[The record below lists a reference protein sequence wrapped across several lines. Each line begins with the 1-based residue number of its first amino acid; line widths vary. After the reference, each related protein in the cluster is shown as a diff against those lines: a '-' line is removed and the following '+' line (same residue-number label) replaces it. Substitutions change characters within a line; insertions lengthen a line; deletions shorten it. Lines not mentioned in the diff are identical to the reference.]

1 MSDLHHISPP
11 IGFHIRTEDYVDGC
25 LKSKAPE
32 VVYKKF
38 PVEPA
43 RIERPP
49 KSLETIKWDFHTMPP
64 EQFLATVPW
73 GRVYGTNGSIIA
85 SDNKL
90 LWDVSFEYHTFPQS
104 HSIFNPDK
112 LPPITYIPETLAA
125 ITFQVSFN
133 YFHWMFDVLP
143 RIHLLR
149 KSKVK
154 FDRFV
159 INRGIEYR
167 AGQCDFQDES
177 LKLMGITKENWI
189 ECHADSHLLAK
200 QLIVSSPAGY
210 TAHVPKNV
218 CQFLRNEFL
227 ENRVIKKRSGYER
240 VFISRDDASHR
251 KLVNEEE
258 VFRVL
263 EKHGF
268 KKVTL
273 SSMSFLEKIQLFH
286 TAEVIVSPHGAGLTN
301 LVFCNPGTRVIEL
314 FPATYLLPCF
324 YIISQHM
331 NLDYYCMTGE
341 AVSHS
346 DAFNKHKA
354 SFVIDIEKLEKT
366 LAMAKLD

>member
-1 MSDLHHISPP
+1 MSDLNHISPP
-11 IGFHIRTEDYVDGC
+11 IGVHIRTEDYIDG
-25 LKSKAPE
+25 LKGKAPE
-32 VVYKKF
+32 VMYKKF
-38 PVEPA
+38 PAEA
-43 RIERPP
+43 ASLAKPP
-49 KSLETIKWDFHTMPP
+49 KSLETIKWHYHTKPP

-73 GRVYGTNGSIIA
+73 GRVYGTNGSVIA

-90 LWDVSFEYHTFPQS
+90 LWDVSFEYHTFPKS
-104 HSIFNPDK
+104 HSIYNQNK

-149 KSKVK
+149 QSKVE

-167 AGQCDFQDES
+167 ANQCDFQDES
-177 LKLMGITKENWI
+177 LELMGITKEKWI
-189 ECHADSHLLAK
+189 ECKADTHLMAK

-227 ENRVIKKRSGYER
+227 EKRDIQKRAGYER
-240 VFISRDDASHR
+240 VFISREDALHR
-251 KLVNEEE
+251 KLINEEE
-258 VFRVL
+258 VFHVL
-263 EKHGF
+263 EEHGF
-268 KKVTL
+268 KKVSL
-273 SSMSFLEKIQLFH
+273 STMSFLEKIQLFH

-314 FPATYLLPCF
+314 FPATYLMPCF

-331 NLDYYCMTGE
+331 NLDYYCMKGE
-341 AVSHS
+341 TVPFHGAGHT
-346 DAFNKHKA
+346 HKE

-366 LAMAKLD
+366 LAMAEID